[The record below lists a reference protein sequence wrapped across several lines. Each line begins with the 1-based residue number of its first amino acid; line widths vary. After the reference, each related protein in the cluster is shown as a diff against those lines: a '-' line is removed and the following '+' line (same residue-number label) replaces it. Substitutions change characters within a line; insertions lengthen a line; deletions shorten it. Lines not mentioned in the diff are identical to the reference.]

1 MYIPNLDK
9 AVLLERL
16 KYTLKKKEVVQ
27 LAESF
32 SKVGIEPSEML
43 VYAMHIDDVTAF
55 HSAWVLENMLL
66 PNPLALDYYLP
77 EIIDLIPL
85 IKSESVKRHL
95 SKLVAIGIERIIKRK
110 ATKVFEKNFWAL
122 NLEPLEEACFKWLV
136 DDCTKPAVKA
146 HCMDILYS
154 LSTRQRWIAEELP
167 HIIENQMAFGSPGV
181 RSKGK
186 AVLKLLRE
194 FR

>member
-1 MYIPNLDK
+1 MSSFNKSKLF
-9 AVLLERL
+9 ERL
-16 KYTLKKKEVVQ
+16 KYTLKKDDVVQ

-32 SKVGIEPSEML
+32 MKIGVDPSEL
-43 VYAMHIDDVTAF
+43 LTITSSNDTATAF

-77 EIIDLIPL
+77 DIVELIPS
-85 IKSESVKRHL
+85 ISNESVKRHL
-95 SKLVAIGIERIIKRK
+95 AKLTALGIDRIIKRK
-110 ATKVFEKNFWAL
+110 SSKVFEKKFWTI

-136 DDCTKPAVKA
+136 DEKTKPAIKA

-154 LSTRQRWIAEELP
+154 LATRQKWIADELP
-167 HIIENQMAFGSPGV
+167 HIIENQMTYGSPGI

-186 AVLKLLRE
+186 TVLKLLRE
-194 FR
+194 LR